1 MKKRTQIEAEL
12 AQLAL
17 EIGGK
22 THSEAAN
29 AVLELYKNFAL
40 LAAEESIQHQLQ
52 SAQSDV
58 EAQLRARIAELQ
70 GNIEAPAV
78 PTRAPKESAPAAPAP
93 ESQAPEASTP
103 TTPAI
108 PEEDDNQLSLVDV
121 AEEIEKEEAAKAAQS
136 LPTEE
141 IQPTATESEPANDP
155 AAAVSEP
162 ANEEPVMKVVEEPQI
177 FQLDDELPP
186 APAAPEPPA
195 EDIAEPVMVKSE
207 SVAEKAQSTEK
218 KSLNDRLAGGALKF
232 GLNDRIGFVKDLFD
246 GSAEDFNRV
255 VSQLNTL
262 GSLGEAQDFLTTH
275 IAPEYGWADNEETA
289 ERFMAAVEQ
298 RFG

>member
-22 THSEAAN
+22 SHSEAAN

-40 LAAEESIQHQLQ
+40 LAAEESIQQQLQ
-52 SAQSDV
+52 SAKSDV

-70 GNIEAPAV
+70 GKIEVPAV
-78 PTRAPKESAPAAPAP
+78 PSSTPKETVPAAPAP
-93 ESQAPEASTP
+93 ESETPVASAP

-121 AEEIEKEEAAKAAQS
+121 AEEIEKEEAAKAAQI
-136 LPTEE
+136 LPEEVEE
-141 IQPTATESEPANDP
+141 IEA
-155 AAAVSEP
+155 
-162 ANEEPVMKVVEEPQI
+162 EEPVLKSREDRTV
-177 FQLDDELPP
+177 FQLDEAVEP
-186 APAAPEPPA
+186 APAAPEPPV

>member
-22 THSEAAN
+22 SHSEAAK
-29 AVLELYKNFAL
+29 AVLDLYKGLAL
-40 LAAEESIQHQLQ
+40 LEAEETIQQQLAAAQQDMQ
-52 SAQSDV
+52 S
-58 EAQLRARIAELQ
+58 QLRARIAELQ
-70 GNIEAPAV
+70 SEVSVPEIDV
-78 PTRAPKESAPAAPAP
+78 PTPAP
-93 ESQAPEASTP
+93 EALVEAAPV
-103 TTPAI
+103 TTATS
-108 PEEDDNQLSLVDV
+108 EEEDNQLSLVDV
-121 AEEIEKEEAAKAAQS
+121 AEEIEKEEAAKAAQV
-136 LPTEE
+136 LPEE
-141 IQPTATESEPANDP
+141 VKES
-155 AAAVSEP
+155 
-162 ANEEPVMKVVEEPQI
+162 EEPVLKSHEDRTV
-177 FQLDDELPP
+177 FQLDEAVEP

-195 EDIAEPVMVKSE
+195 EEIAEPVMVQSE

>member
-22 THSEAAN
+22 SHSEAAK
-29 AVLELYKNFAL
+29 AVLDLYKGLAL
-40 LAAEESIQHQLQ
+40 LEAEETIEQQLAEAQQDMQ
-52 SAQSDV
+52 S
-58 EAQLRARIAELQ
+58 QLRAKIAELQ
-70 GNIEAPAV
+70 SEVSVPEIDVPTPTPEAPVA
-78 PTRAPKESAPAAPAP
+78 AAPATTV
-93 ESQAPEASTP
+93 APE
-103 TTPAI
+103 
-108 PEEDDNQLSLVDV
+108 EEDNQLSLVDV
-121 AEEIEKEEAAKAAQS
+121 AEEIEKEEAEKAAQI
-136 LPTEE
+136 LPEE
-141 IQPTATESEPANDP
+141 VKEIEA
-155 AAAVSEP
+155 
-162 ANEEPVMKVVEEPQI
+162 EEPVLKSREDRTV
-177 FQLDDELPP
+177 FQLDEAVEP
-186 APAAPEPPA
+186 APAAP
-195 EDIAEPVMVKSE
+195 
-207 SVAEKAQSTEK
+207 
-218 KSLNDRLAGGALKF
+218 
-232 GLNDRIGFVKDLFD
+232 IGFVKDLFD

>member
-17 EIGGK
+17 EIGDK
-22 THSEAAN
+22 SHSEAAK
-29 AVLELYKNFAL
+29 AVLELYKNFAV
-40 LAAEESIQHQLQ
+40 LAAEESIQNQLE
-52 SAQSDV
+52 SAQSNV
-58 EAQLRARIAELQ
+58 EAQLRARIAELK
-70 GNIEAPAV
+70 GNIDVPAV
-78 PTRAPKESAPAAPAP
+78 PSAVPKE
-93 ESQAPEASTP
+93 EASV
-103 TTPAI
+103 AG
-108 PEEDDNQLSLVDV
+108 EGDNQLSLVDV
-121 AEEIEKEEAAKAAQS
+121 AEEIEKEEAAKATQE
-136 LPTEE
+136 L
-141 IQPTATESEPANDP
+141 SEDVVELSTKDAHEVQ
-155 AAAVSEP
+155 AHEA
-162 ANEEPVMKVVEEPQI
+162 EEPVMKVVEDRTVFSLE
-177 FQLDDELPP
+177 DEITE

-195 EDIAEPVMVKSE
+195 NDIAEPEIIITE

-262 GSLGEAQDFLTTH
+262 GSLGEAQDFLATH

>member
-22 THSEAAN
+22 SHSEAAK
-29 AVLELYKNFAL
+29 AVLDLYKGLAL
-40 LAAEESIQHQLQ
+40 LEAEETIQQQLAAAQQDMQ
-52 SAQSDV
+52 S
-58 EAQLRARIAELQ
+58 QLRTRIAELQ
-70 GNIEAPAV
+70 SEVSV
-78 PTRAPKESAPAAPAP
+78 PEIDVPAPAP
-93 ESQAPEASTP
+93 EALVEAAPVTNP
-103 TTPAI
+103 TT
-108 PEEDDNQLSLVDV
+108 EEEDNQLSLVDV
-121 AEEIEKEEAAKAAQS
+121 AEEIEKEEAAKAAQV
-136 LPTEE
+136 LPEE
-141 IQPTATESEPANDP
+141 VKES
-155 AAAVSEP
+155 
-162 ANEEPVMKVVEEPQI
+162 EEPVLKSREDRTV
-177 FQLDDELPP
+177 FQLDEEVVP
-186 APAAPEPPA
+186 APAAPEPRA
-195 EDIAEPVMVKSE
+195 ENTAEPVMVKSE
-207 SVAEKAQSTEK
+207 SVVEKAQSTEK
-218 KSLNDRLAGGALKF
+218 KSLNDRLAGDALKF

>member
-17 EIGGK
+17 EIGRK
-22 THSEAAN
+22 SHSEAAN
-29 AVLELYKNFAL
+29 AVLDLYKSLAL
-40 LAAEESIQHQLQ
+40 LQAAESIEQQLAAAQEDMQSQLRGRIAALQ
-52 SAQSDV
+52 SEDSIPKVDV
-58 EAQLRARIAELQ
+58 P
-70 GNIEAPAV
+70 APA
-78 PTRAPKESAPAAPAP
+78 SAATLTA
-93 ESQAPEASTP
+93 
-103 TTPAI
+103 
-108 PEEDDNQLSLVDV
+108 DDDNNQLSLVDV
-121 AEEIEKEEAAKAAQS
+121 AEEIEKEEAAKAAVEQK
-136 LPTEE
+136 EE
-141 IQPTATESEPANDP
+141 TQEDRTVFHLD
-155 AAAVSEP
+155 
-162 ANEEPVMKVVEEPQI
+162 EEV
-177 FQLDDELPP
+177 PP
-186 APAAPEPPA
+186 GPAAPEPPA

>member
-22 THSEAAN
+22 SHSEAAK
-29 AVLELYKNFAL
+29 AVLDLYKGLAL
-40 LAAEESIQHQLQ
+40 LEAEETIEQQLAAAQQDMQ
-52 SAQSDV
+52 S
-58 EAQLRARIAELQ
+58 QLRAKIAELQ
-70 GNIEAPAV
+70 SEVSVPEIDVPTPAPEAPA
-78 PTRAPKESAPAAPAP
+78 AAAPATT
-93 ESQAPEASTP
+93 EAPE
-103 TTPAI
+103 
-108 PEEDDNQLSLVDV
+108 EEDNQLSLVDV
-121 AEEIEKEEAAKAAQS
+121 AEEIEKEEAAKAAQ
-136 LPTEE
+136 
-141 IQPTATESEPANDP
+141 IQPEEVEA
-155 AAAVSEP
+155 
-162 ANEEPVMKVVEEPQI
+162 EEPVLKSREDRTV
-177 FQLDDELPP
+177 FQLDEAVEP
-186 APAAPEPPA
+186 APAAPEPPS
-195 EDIAEPVMVKSE
+195 EEIAEPVMVKSE

>member
-22 THSEAAN
+22 SHSEAAK
-29 AVLELYKNFAL
+29 AVLDLYKGLAL
-40 LAAEESIQHQLQ
+40 LEAEETIEQQLAAAQQDMQ
-52 SAQSDV
+52 S
-58 EAQLRARIAELQ
+58 QLRAKIAELQ
-70 GNIEAPAV
+70 SEVSV
-78 PTRAPKESAPAAPAP
+78 PEIDVPAPAP
-93 ESQAPEASTP
+93 EAPAAAAPATTVAPE
-103 TTPAI
+103 
-108 PEEDDNQLSLVDV
+108 EEDNQLSLVDV
-121 AEEIEKEEAAKAAQS
+121 AEEIEKEEAAKAAQI
-136 LPTEE
+136 LPEEVEE
-141 IQPTATESEPANDP
+141 IEA
-155 AAAVSEP
+155 
-162 ANEEPVMKVVEEPQI
+162 EEPVLKSREDRTV
-177 FQLDDELPP
+177 FQLDEAVEP
-186 APAAPEPPA
+186 APAAPEPPV

>member
-22 THSEAAN
+22 SHSEAAK
-29 AVLELYKNFAL
+29 AVLDLYKGLAL
-40 LAAEESIQHQLQ
+40 LEAEETIEQQLAAAQQDMQ
-52 SAQSDV
+52 S
-58 EAQLRARIAELQ
+58 QLRAKIAELQ
-70 GNIEAPAV
+70 SEVSV
-78 PTRAPKESAPAAPAP
+78 PEIDVPAPAP
-93 ESQAPEASTP
+93 EAPAAASPATTVAPE
-103 TTPAI
+103 
-108 PEEDDNQLSLVDV
+108 EEDNQLSLVDV
-121 AEEIEKEEAAKAAQS
+121 AEEIEKEEAAKAAQI
-136 LPTEE
+136 LT
-141 IQPTATESEPANDP
+141 
-155 AAAVSEP
+155 
-162 ANEEPVMKVVEEPQI
+162 EEPVLKSREDRTV
-177 FQLDDELPP
+177 FQLDEAVEP
-186 APAAPEPPA
+186 APAAPEPPV
-195 EDIAEPVMVKSE
+195 EEIAEPVMVKSE

-262 GSLGEAQDFLTTH
+262 GSLGEAQEFLTTH

>member
-22 THSEAAN
+22 SHSEAAN

-40 LAAEESIQHQLQ
+40 LAAEESIQQQLQ
-52 SAQSDV
+52 SAKSDV

-70 GNIEAPAV
+70 GKIEVPAV
-78 PTRAPKESAPAAPAP
+78 PSSTPKETVPAAPAP
-93 ESQAPEASTP
+93 ESETPVASAP

-136 LPTEE
+136 LPEEVEE
-141 IQPTATESEPANDP
+141 IEA
-155 AAAVSEP
+155 
-162 ANEEPVMKVVEEPQI
+162 EEPVLKSREDRTV
-177 FQLDDELPP
+177 FQLDEAVEP
-186 APAAPEPPA
+186 APAAPEPPV

>member
-22 THSEAAN
+22 SHSEAAK
-29 AVLELYKNFAL
+29 AVLDLYKGLAL
-40 LAAEESIQHQLQ
+40 LEAEETIQQQLAAAQQDMQ
-52 SAQSDV
+52 S
-58 EAQLRARIAELQ
+58 QLRARIAELQ
-70 GNIEAPAV
+70 SEVSVPEIDV
-78 PTRAPKESAPAAPAP
+78 PTPAP
-93 ESQAPEASTP
+93 EALVEAAPVTNP
-103 TTPAI
+103 T
-108 PEEDDNQLSLVDV
+108 PEEEDNQLSLVDV
-121 AEEIEKEEAAKAAQS
+121 AEEIEKEEAAKAAQV
-136 LPTEE
+136 LPEE
-141 IQPTATESEPANDP
+141 VKES
-155 AAAVSEP
+155 
-162 ANEEPVMKVVEEPQI
+162 EEPVLKSLEDRTV
-177 FQLDDELPP
+177 FQLDEAVEP
-186 APAAPEPPA
+186 APVAPEPPA
-195 EDIAEPVMVKSE
+195 EEIAEPVMVKSE

>member
-22 THSEAAN
+22 SHSEAAK
-29 AVLELYKNFAL
+29 AVLDLYKGLAL
-40 LAAEESIQHQLQ
+40 LEAEETIQQQLAAAQQDMQ
-52 SAQSDV
+52 S
-58 EAQLRARIAELQ
+58 QLRARIAELKSEVSVPE
-70 GNIEAPAV
+70 IDV
-78 PTRAPKESAPAAPAP
+78 PTPAP
-93 ESQAPEASTP
+93 EALVEAAPVTNPAPE
-103 TTPAI
+103 
-108 PEEDDNQLSLVDV
+108 EEDNQLSLVDV
-121 AEEIEKEEAAKAAQS
+121 AEEIEKEEAAKAAQV
-136 LPTEE
+136 LPEE
-141 IQPTATESEPANDP
+141 VKES
-155 AAAVSEP
+155 
-162 ANEEPVMKVVEEPQI
+162 EEPVLKSREDRTV
-177 FQLDDELPP
+177 FQLDEAVEP
-186 APAAPEPPA
+186 APVAPEPPA
-195 EDIAEPVMVKSE
+195 EEIAEPVMVKSE

>member
-22 THSEAAN
+22 SHSEAAK
-29 AVLELYKNFAL
+29 AVLDLYKGLAL
-40 LAAEESIQHQLQ
+40 LEAEETIEQQLAAAQQDIQ
-52 SAQSDV
+52 S
-58 EAQLRARIAELQ
+58 QLRAKIAELQ
-70 GNIEAPAV
+70 SEVSVPEIDVPTPAPEAPA
-78 PTRAPKESAPAAPAP
+78 AAAPATTV
-93 ESQAPEASTP
+93 APE
-103 TTPAI
+103 
-108 PEEDDNQLSLVDV
+108 EEDNQLSLVDV
-121 AEEIEKEEAAKAAQS
+121 AEEIEKEEAAKAAQI
-136 LPTEE
+136 LPEEVEE
-141 IQPTATESEPANDP
+141 IEA
-155 AAAVSEP
+155 
-162 ANEEPVMKVVEEPQI
+162 EEPVLKSREDRTV
-177 FQLDDELPP
+177 FQLDEAVEP
-186 APAAPEPPA
+186 APAAPEPPV
-195 EDIAEPVMVKSE
+195 EEIAEPVMVKSE

>member
-22 THSEAAN
+22 SHSEAAN

-40 LAAEESIQHQLQ
+40 LAAEESIQQQLQ

-70 GNIEAPAV
+70 GNIEVPAV
-78 PTRAPKESAPAAPAP
+78 PSSAPKETAPAAPAP
-93 ESQAPEASTP
+93 ESEMPVASAP

-121 AEEIEKEEAAKAAQS
+121 AEEIEKEEAAKAAQI
-136 LPTEE
+136 LPEE
-141 IQPTATESEPANDP
+141 VEDAPAPVAVETP
-155 AAAVSEP
+155 AAEP
-162 ANEEPVMKVVEEPQI
+162 EAIEPVMKVVEEPQI

-186 APAAPEPPA
+186 APAAPEPPV

>member
-22 THSEAAN
+22 SHSEAAK
-29 AVLELYKNFAL
+29 AVLDLYKGLAL
-40 LAAEESIQHQLQ
+40 LEAEETIEQQLAAAQQDMQ
-52 SAQSDV
+52 S
-58 EAQLRARIAELQ
+58 QLRAKIAELQ
-70 GNIEAPAV
+70 SEVSV
-78 PTRAPKESAPAAPAP
+78 PEIDVPAPAP
-93 ESQAPEASTP
+93 EAPAAAAPATTSAS
-103 TTPAI
+103 
-108 PEEDDNQLSLVDV
+108 EEEDNQLSLVDV
-121 AEEIEKEEAAKAAQS
+121 AEEIEKEEAAKAAQI
-136 LPTEE
+136 LPKEVEE
-141 IQPTATESEPANDP
+141 I
-155 AAAVSEP
+155 
-162 ANEEPVMKVVEEPQI
+162 EEPVLKSREDRTV
-177 FQLDDELPP
+177 FQLDEAVEP
-186 APAAPEPPA
+186 APAAPEPPV

-262 GSLGEAQDFLTTH
+262 GSLGEAQDFLNTH